1 MGVQAQHCWFA
12 LCGRLDLESR
22 ADERKEATIPYP
34 ELKEGGEG
42 RARMEEHGGRLGARL
57 GA

>member
-1 MGVQAQHCWFA
+1 VGIQVQHCYFA
-12 LCGRLDLESR
+12 LCGRLDLERR

-42 RARMEEHGGRLGARL
+42 MARMAKDIGGA
-57 GA
+57 